1 MQSCSCLL
9 QAKLAAADAA
19 AAQGA
24 ASADGLAT
32 LQQRIA
38 KLEAQ
43 KAGLNEALQAGQAE
57 IAALQV
63 GGGSAVLQPLGTDGP
78 SAVRLPLTR
87 LLATQQPDQ
96 PSYMCAW
103 QASNLQASTLP
114 APIENQCTGSVQLF
128 PS

>member
-1 MQSCSCLL
+1 MSWGHQQQQEMQCYSFLL

-19 AAQGA
+19 ATQGA
-24 ASADGLAT
+24 ASADELAT

-63 GGGSAVLQPLGTDGP
+63 
-78 SAVRLPLTR
+78 R
-87 LLATQQPDQ
+87 
-96 PSYMCAW
+96 
-103 QASNLQASTLP
+103 
-114 APIENQCTGSVQLF
+114 
-128 PS
+128 